1 MHMKTIKYNVSWMMV
16 LCITAGLQAQTMR
29 WTPVNTPAKYG
40 KCSFVEDKEGKTQC
54 YVLEYVPAVSGVL
67 TSYTTGFFVSCTS
80 LGSAISENQSCSM
93 SSNIRLFNGCSAVG
107 QVLMGSSGNTGSSI
121 NNQIEA
127 GVPVIIHQVCL
138 TIPLGES
145 VTIEEDPVTD
155 LTTSVDLLGGGFAT
169 EYPTYEKAVFH
180 RIRYDDALLTT
191 FLDFHSRPAG
201 VRVAQLDW
209 STTPG
214 ISSSDFQVE
223 RSGDAEHFVTIGD
236 QKPDAENNRLNSYQ
250 FFDRNATLGDNFY
263 RLRFTDANG
272 EVSYSPIRKVTFDQ
286 YPFAVTATPNPAKD
300 RMYVR
305 IENAKL
311 TGQIILLDVTGV
323 ERLRKDFDP
332 GQSTQEIFLNQIEPG
347 TYTLMVTSDM
357 DTHLEK
363 VVVLR

>member
-1 MHMKTIKYNVSWMMV
+1 MHMKTMKYNVSWMMV
-16 LCITAGLQAQTMR
+16 LCITAALQSQTMR
-29 WTPVNTPAKYG
+29 WTPVNGPAKFG
-40 KCSFVEDKEGKTQC
+40 KCSFTEDKSMQSQC

-67 TSYTTGFFVSCTS
+67 TSYTAGFFVSCTS

-93 SSNIRLFNGCSAVG
+93 SSNIRLVNGCSSVG
-107 QVLMGSSGNTGSSI
+107 QVLMSSSGNTGSAI
-121 NNQIEA
+121 NNKIEA
-127 GVPVIIHQVCL
+127 GVPVILHQVCL

-155 LTTSVDLLGGGFAT
+155 LSTSVDVVGGTFAT
-169 EYPTYEKAVFH
+169 EYPDFEKAVFH
-180 RIRYDDALLTT
+180 RKRYDDAVLTA
-191 FLDFHSRPAG
+191 FLDFQGTRAG
-201 VRVAQLDW
+201 HLVSQLDW

-214 ISSSDFQVE
+214 INTSGFQVE
-223 RSGDAEHFVTIGD
+223 RSADAEHFVTIGD
-236 QKPDAENNRLNSYQ
+236 QKASDDNDRLNSYQ

-263 RLRFTDANG
+263 RLRLADANG
-272 EVSYSPIRKVTFDQ
+272 EVSYSPVRKVTFDL

-305 IENAKL
+305 IANARL

-332 GQSTQEIFLNQIEPG
+332 GQSTQEVLLDQVEPG
-347 TYTLMVTSDM
+347 TYTLIVTSDT

>member
-1 MHMKTIKYNVSWMMV
+1 MFMKTIKYNVSWM
-16 LCITAGLQAQTMR
+16 LILFITAGIHAQTMR
-29 WTPVNTPAKYG
+29 WIPVNTPSKFG
-40 KCSFVEDKEGKTQC
+40 KCAFDVDKEGKTQC
-54 YVLEYVPAVSGVL
+54 YVLEYVPAVSGIL
-67 TSYTTGFFVSCTS
+67 TSYTAGFFVSCTS
-80 LGSAISENQSCSM
+80 LGSAISDNQSCSM
-93 SSNIRLFNGCSAVG
+93 SSNIRLFNGCSTVG
-107 QVLMGSSGNTGSSI
+107 QILMSSSGNTGSAI

-145 VTIEEDPVTD
+145 VTIDEDPVLD
-155 LTTSVDLLGGGFAT
+155 LTTSVDILGGGFAT

-180 RIRYDDALLTT
+180 RKRLDDDLLSD
-191 FLDFHSRPAG
+191 FLDFVGTPAG
-201 VRVAQLDW
+201 HLISKLDW

-214 ISSSDFQVE
+214 IKSSDFQVE
-223 RSGDAEHFVTIGD
+223 RSADAEHFVTIGE
-236 QKPDAENNRLNSYQ
+236 QKPGEDINRINSYQ

-263 RLRFTDANG
+263 RLRFINANG
-272 EVSYSPIRKVTFDQ
+272 EVSYSPIRKVTFEL

-305 IENAKL
+305 IANAKL
-311 TGQIILLDVTGV
+311 KGQIILLDVTGV

-332 GQSTQEIFLNQIEPG
+332 GQSTQEVFLNQIEPG
-347 TYTLMVTSDM
+347 TYTLMVTSDT

>member
-1 MHMKTIKYNVSWMMV
+1 
-16 LCITAGLQAQTMR
+16 
-29 WTPVNTPAKYG
+29 
-40 KCSFVEDKEGKTQC
+40 
-54 YVLEYVPAVSGVL
+54 
-67 TSYTTGFFVSCTS
+67 
-80 LGSAISENQSCSM
+80 
-93 SSNIRLFNGCSAVG
+93 
-107 QVLMGSSGNTGSSI
+107 MGSSGNTGSSI

-250 FFDRNATLGDNFY
+250 F
-263 RLRFTDANG
+263 
-272 EVSYSPIRKVTFDQ
+272 
-286 YPFAVTATPNPAKD
+286 
-300 RMYVR
+300 
-305 IENAKL
+305 L
-311 TGQIILLDVTGV
+311 TGMPL
-323 ERLRKDFDP
+323 
-332 GQSTQEIFLNQIEPG
+332 
-347 TYTLMVTSDM
+347 
-357 DTHLEK
+357 
-363 VVVLR
+363 